1 MSVAGSSYVPPVQLG
16 ASHALAPRDHG
27 EKREQSKRRKPHHEQ
42 DEVELTGEN
51 PESQPEVSAAPV
63 ISPAATPGAYS
74 AHGAAAPP
82 PERHIDLNG

>member
-27 EKREQSKRRKPHHEQ
+27 EKREQSKHRKPHQ
-42 DEVELTGEN
+42 GTDEVELTGEN
-51 PESQPEVSAAPV
+51 PDTPPEVVVPPAAPG
-63 ISPAATPGAYS
+63 PATPGPYS
-74 AHGAAAPP
+74 PHGPAAPP